1 MPRKPANWPRYMQAA
16 KLKGGAVAYYWNKP
30 SWARECSLPREALGQ
45 DYAVAIDKA
54 RVCNDVFDA
63 WRRRAR
69 GLEDVDGPERPSARI
84 GTVDWLIWVFQ
95 SSEKYK
101 KCDPGTR
108 ANYDAGLALIA
119 NFLRKSGRRFGETAL
134 TEIAPR
140 HADQLHERLVAGGK
154 TGSRP
159 TTAGH
164 AMRAMRR
171 AWNVAARIHP
181 GLVPPANPFAG
192 VEIQSTGRITHAA
205 SLDELERFCARANA
219 EGHPSIALAAMAAF
233 YWLQREAD
241 ILTRLAWSDLTPGV
255 EVKIRHRKNR
265 NRAKGEAERVRV
277 LPLTA
282 RDSET
287 GAAARLYPE
296 IEAQIALTPRRGALM
311 VMRDKPDA
319 RRNGRP
325 RAGQTPVHLPYA
337 KRYFLGLVAEI
348 REAAGLPAHV
358 TFASFRHGGLTE
370 GGDASATDSELQG
383 ASAHSSRQ
391 TLAVYTKATARQ
403 AAKLGLK
410 RLAHRAGLR
419 TNRNDL
425 SE

>member
-101 KCDPGTR
+101 KCDAVTR
-108 ANYDAGLALIA
+108 SGYDSGLALIA
-119 NFLRKSGRRFGETAL
+119 GHLRPSGRRFGEAL
-134 TEIAPR
+134 LSEIAPR
-140 HADQLHERLVAGGK
+140 HADRLHEKLVAGGK

-181 GLVPPANPFAG
+181 GLVPMPNPFAG
-192 VEIQSTGRITHAA
+192 VEIASTGQVTHAA
-205 SLDELERFCARANA
+205 TLDELERFCAAANRM
-219 EGHPSIALAAMAAF
+219 GHPSIALAAMAAF
-233 YWLQREAD
+233 YWLQRETD
-241 ILTRLAWSDLTPGV
+241 ILKRLAWADLTPGV
-255 EVKIRHRKNR
+255 EVRIRHHKNR
-265 NRAKGEAERVRV
+265 NKAKGEAERIRV
-277 LPLTA
+277 LPLVA
-282 RDSET
+282 RNPET
-287 GAAARLYPE
+287 GETVRLYPE
-296 IEAQIALTPRRGALM
+296 IEAQIALTPRRGPLM

-319 RRNGRP
+319 RRNGRDKT
-325 RAGQTPVHLPYA
+325 AQAALHLPYL
-337 KRYFLGLVAEI
+337 KRFFLGLVAEI
-348 REAAGLPAHV
+348 RDAAGLPAHV
-358 TFASFRHGGLTE
+358 TFQTFRHGGLTE
-370 GGDASATDSELQG
+370 GGDASATDAELQG

-391 TLAVYTKATARQ
+391 MLSVYTKATARQ

-410 RLAHRAGLR
+410 RLSHRVGLR
-419 TNRNDL
+419 TNRDVL

>member
-1 MPRKPANWPRYMQAA
+1 MRTKPKGWPRYMQAK
-16 KLKGGAVAYYWNKP
+16 KLKSGHVAYYWNKP
-30 SWARECSLPREALGQ
+30 SWADGCSLGREALGQ
-45 DYAVAIDKA
+45 DYAAALEKA
-54 RVCNDVFDA
+54 RVCNEIFDS

-69 GLEDVDGPERPSARI
+69 GLDDDGPERPSGRI
-84 GTVDWLIWVFQ
+84 GTIDWLIWVFQ
-95 SSEKYK
+95 ASEKYR

-108 ANYDAGLALIA
+108 ANYDAGLALVA
-119 NFLRKSGRRFGETAL
+119 NFVRKSGRRFGETPIAD
-134 TEIAPR
+134 IAPR
-140 HADQLHERLVAGGK
+140 HADQLHERLVTGGK

-181 GLVPPANPFAG
+181 DLVPSPNPFAG
-192 VEIQSTGRITHAA
+192 VEIASTGRVTHAA
-205 SLDELERFCARANA
+205 SLDELEQFSAAANRL
-219 EGHPSIALAAMAAF
+219 GHPSIALAAMVTF

-241 ILTRLAWSDLTPGV
+241 ILSRLAWSDLTPGV
-255 EVKIRHRKNR
+255 EVRIRHRKNR

-277 LPLTA
+277 LPLVA
-282 RDSET
+282 QDPET
-287 GAAARLYPE
+287 GAPLSLYPE
-296 IEAQIALTPRRGALM
+296 IEAQIAITPRRGALM

-325 RAGQTPVHLPYA
+325 RDAQAPVHLPYA

-348 REAAGLPAHV
+348 REAAGLSAHV

-383 ASAHSSRQ
+383 ASAHTTRQ
-391 TLAVYTKATARQ
+391 TLSVYTKATARQ

-410 RLAHRAGLR
+410 RLAHRLSLR
-419 TNRNDL
+419 PNAKI
-425 SE
+425 S